1 MQLMP
6 ENSDITRDDIQG
18 YLNDGMGEA
27 ELSWTLK
34 QRGVSD
40 EEVAKILSSLSSYN

>member
-1 MQLMP
+1 MP
-6 ENSDITRDDIQG
+6 ENPNITREDIQG

-34 QRGVSD
+34 ERGVSD
-40 EEVAKILSSLSSYN
+40 EEVKKIISSLSSYN